1 MINNFQMKDNFSK
14 QAEVYAK
21 FRPSYPKPLFDFI
34 FSLVSNTEKAWDC
47 GTGNG
52 QVAIK
57 LANYFEKVYATDIS
71 ENQLKNAVQKE
82 NIIYKK
88 ESAEKTSFPDNIFDL
103 ITVAQAIHWFDFE
116 AFYKE
121 VERTLKPGG
130 ILAVIGYNMIKI
142 DAETDKIVSDF
153 YLNITGPYWDKERKY
168 IDEEYK
174 TIPFPYKDLGTADF
188 TSEYEWELPQLI
200 GFLDSWSAVQHFK
213 DKNNNQ
219 NPVDLIIN
227 DLKKSW
233 PDGIKKKVTFP
244 ILLRIGRK
252 ENFQVKI

>member
-1 MINNFQMKDNFSK
+1 MKDNFSK
-14 QAEVYAK
+14 QSALYAQ
-21 FRPSYPKPLFDFI
+21 FRPSYPKALFDFI
-34 FSLVSNTEKAWDC
+34 LSLVTEKNIAWDC

-52 QVAIK
+52 QVAVE
-57 LANYFEKVYATDIS
+57 LAKYFAKVYATDIS

-88 ESAEKTSFPDNIFDL
+88 ESAEKTTFPANEFDL
-103 ITVAQAIHWFDFE
+103 ITVAQAIHWFDFD

-121 VERTLKPGG
+121 VNRTLKAGG
-130 ILAVIGYNMIKI
+130 ILAVIGYNIIKT
-142 DAETDKIVSDF
+142 DTETDKIINNF
-153 YLNITGPYWDKERKY
+153 YWNITGPYWDKERKY

-174 TIPFPYKDLGTADF
+174 TIPFPYKDLQTPEF
-188 TSEYEWELPQLI
+188 TSEYEWELPHLT
-200 GFLDSWSAVQHFK
+200 GFLNSWSAVQHYK

-227 DLKKSW
+227 DLKKIW
-233 PDGIKKKVTFP
+233 PEGIKKKVSFP

-252 ENFQVKI
+252 EN